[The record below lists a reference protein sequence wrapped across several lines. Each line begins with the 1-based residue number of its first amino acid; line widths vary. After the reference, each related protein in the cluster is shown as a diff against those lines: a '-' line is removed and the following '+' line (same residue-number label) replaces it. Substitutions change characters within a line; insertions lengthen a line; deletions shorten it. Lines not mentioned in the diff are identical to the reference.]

1 MKIGST
7 GFADDLGSNSKDGIK
22 GEPGFWP
29 KQLEV
34 WGVACGKS
42 QFEGKT
48 VETVF
53 FFFLTSVEIWNQH
66 MGIVVCN
73 SERGNLS

>member
-1 MKIGST
+1 MKIEST

-29 KQLEV
+29 KRLEV

-53 FFFLTSVEIWNQH
+53 FFFDFSGDMEPA
-66 MGIVVCN
+66 
-73 SERGNLS
+73 RGYSGL